1 MPKRKPYARIAITL
15 PPEDLA
21 AADRLARAQDRSR
34 SWIIAE
40 AIRKY
45 SAAPD
50 GGPVRSEGLGPYRL
64 DQLIRDLALTP
75 ERRVRVA
82 EDTQR
87 VSRYIGRVAE
97 PQPEP
102 TGAYDTALAHV
113 CSRLNTARAK
123 YVLVGARAMQLW
135 GTSRATE
142 DIDIL
147 IEPTVQNAERV
158 LEALS
163 GVGFGFAT
171 EYLPEEIA
179 ARTVTIIGDSP
190 RVDVLTRAWNLRWSD
205 AAPRATIFEI
215 EGVPIPTASIDD
227 LIASK
232 RTDRL
237 QDAADIEVLEEIRR
251 LRKGEARQAVARRS
265 LLTRP
270 GHPR

>member
-21 AADRLARAQDRSR
+21 AADRLAKAQDRSR

-45 SAAPD
+45 TTPPEIGSL
-50 GGPVRSEGLGPYRL
+50 RSEGLGPYRL

-97 PQPEP
+97 QHPEP
-102 TGAYDTALAHV
+102 AGEYGTALAQV
-113 CSRLNTARAK
+113 CSRLNAARAS

-135 GTSRATE
+135 GTSRATV

-147 IEPTVQNAERV
+147 IEPTVENAERV

-163 GVGFGFAT
+163 GAGYGFAT

-179 ARTVTIIGDSP
+179 TRAVTMIGDSP
-190 RVDVLTRAWNLRWSD
+190 RVDILTRAWNLRWSE
-205 AAPRATIFEI
+205 AAPRATTFEI
-215 EGVPIPTASIDD
+215 EGVPIPTASIED

-251 LRKGEARQAVARRS
+251 RRKGEAR
-265 LLTRP
+265 
-270 GHPR
+270 

>member
-1 MPKRKPYARIAITL
+1 MPKRKPFARIAITL

-40 AIRKY
+40 AVRQYTAK
-45 SAAPD
+45 PD
-50 GGPVRSEGLGPYRL
+50 SGATRSEGLGPYRL

-75 ERRVRVA
+75 ERRIRVA
-82 EDTQR
+82 QQTR
-87 VSRYIGRVAE
+87 RRNRFIRRVAE
-97 PQPEP
+97 PQPPPEGDYE
-102 TGAYDTALAHV
+102 TDIAQI
-113 CSRLNTARAK
+113 CSLLNAREAR
-123 YVLVGARAMQLW
+123 YVVVGATAMQLW

-147 IEPTVQNAERV
+147 IEPTVENADRV

-205 AAPRATIFEI
+205 AAPRAAIFEI
-215 EGVPIPTASIDD
+215 EGVPVPTASIED

-251 LRKGEARQAVARRS
+251 LRGG
-265 LLTRP
+265 P
-270 GHPR
+270 PR